1 MAKLEKP
8 SAIDY
13 LDEVTHRTHT
23 HTERNTYIHAHT
35 RIRTHSHIHAYT
47 HMCIILQ

>member
-23 HTERNTYIHAHT
+23 HTEKHT
-35 RIRTHSHIHAYT
+35 HTHIHIYAS
-47 HMCIILQ
+47 IFSRV